1 MLWIDKHPRVWR
13 AGALVLLLIAL
24 VGPWSFDLLNVP
36 SEYTCSPPSV
46 RLYGDFCGMPL
57 SGIDMLTMMVEALLA
72 FVQTGA
78 DFPVSTRDFCP
89 LLFLCAVVL
98 SVFVLPFFNTLL
110 LIVRGTSRRRGI
122 FSVVVWSLAAGIS
135 LLIGTLRPRLF
146 WALWG
151 VWLYAELAV
160 SALVLE
166 GLTLTARGAPSAQ

>member
-1 MLWIDKHPRVWR
+1 MSWLDKHPRVWR
-13 AGALVLLLIAL
+13 AGTLVLLLIAL
-24 VGPWSFDLLNVP
+24 VGPWGFDLLNVP
-36 SEYTCSPPSV
+36 SEYACSPPNV

-57 SGIDMLTMMVEALLA
+57 SGIYLLTWTVEGFLA

-78 DFPVSTRDFCP
+78 VFPDRAREFFG

-98 SVFVLPFFNTLL
+98 FVFVLPFFNTLL
-110 LIVRGTSRRRGI
+110 LILRGASRRHGI

-135 LLIGTLRPRLF
+135 LLLGTLRPRLF

-151 VWLYAELAV
+151 VWLYAGLAV

-166 GLTLTARGAPSAQ
+166 GLALTARGTPSAR